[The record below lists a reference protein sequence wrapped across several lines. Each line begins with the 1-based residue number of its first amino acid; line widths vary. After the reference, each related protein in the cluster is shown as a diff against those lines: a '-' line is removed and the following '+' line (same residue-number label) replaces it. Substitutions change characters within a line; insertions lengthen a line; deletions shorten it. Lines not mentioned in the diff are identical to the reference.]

1 MYLRKGLTF
10 GLSCLVV
17 SVLVFHLSLLLFVP
31 VRSSSASQDYTYY
44 GVVPSR
50 IYSYNLTN
58 GDDRS
63 SGWIL
68 STGASFSGGITRTP
82 NSNTSLV
89 AICAAENDTNVEVF
103 DLTTGHSIS
112 TRHLDS
118 MKVHFVL
125 LANGTVF
132 KVVSDKQVSVL
143 LLNYRSIPNA
153 TSEGPLPR
161 GYYLSTG
168 GTYVGKEFVLMA
180 SLQEGG
186 GSNELNKAQYYTI
199 LALESTRVT
208 VTRDDGDVKEYSL
221 DANSYKNILLS
232 PFRVYKFE
240 STGNIMIQSEMIPE
254 YGTNDCVCFP
264 VPSAEGGFV
273 GTFFLTRS
281 IKGGWDWD
289 NQRDYGY
296 RIMAF
301 EDTEVRVYDLETKQ
315 LMTKFTVTGGTGV
328 AVKPSAYAIAVQSD
342 KPVTLTFI
350 HNGSIEVTPP
360 SGIGKYTGYAIGV
373 MFIGIQPNQETMI
386 HLPID
391 AQVEAYFFTNEE
403 TQLTIDGYTSTVHAG
418 SPFFYNTLGTHAVQA
433 DHNVVLQI
441 NFCPSEPAFQGLCF
455 PATIIPSVETVDLNP
470 TVTLTP
476 IGESFPMTYVFV
488 GVAVAAAAV
497 ITGLL
502 VMRRRGG
509 KHS

>member
-1 MYLRKGLTF
+1 MQFWKSVQVKLL
-10 GLSCLVV
+10 CLVITM
-17 SVLVFHLSLLLFVP
+17 LIVFFTYPFYAHVFPALGNP
-31 VRSSSASQDYTYY
+31 DYTYY

-50 IYSYNLTN
+50 IYSYNLTD
-58 GDDRS
+58 GDDRN
-63 SGWIL
+63 SGWVL
-68 STGASFSGGITRTP
+68 NTGTSFSGGITRTP
-82 NSNTSLV
+82 NSNTSLL
-89 AICAAENDTNVEVF
+89 AICAAEDDTNVEIF

-112 TRHLDS
+112 ADHLDS
-118 MKVHFVL
+118 MENHFVL

-161 GYYLSTG
+161 GYYLSTDG
-168 GTYVGKEFVLMA
+168 MYVGKEFVLMA
-180 SLQEGG
+180 SIQEGG

-199 LALESTRVT
+199 LALEKTRVT
-208 VTRDDGDVKEYSL
+208 VTRDDGDAQEYSL
-221 DANSYKNILLS
+221 EANSYKNILLS

-240 STGNIMIQSEMIPE
+240 STGNIMIQSVMIPE
-254 YGTNDCVCFP
+254 SGTNDCVCFP

-281 IKGGWDWD
+281 IRAGWDWD

-328 AVKPSAYAIAVQSD
+328 AVRPSAYAIAVQSD

-350 HNGSIEVTPP
+350 HNGSITVTPP
-360 SGIGKYTGYAIGV
+360 SGRGMYAGYAIGV

-391 AQVEAYFFTNEE
+391 AQVEAYFFANDE
-403 TQLTIDGYTSTVHAG
+403 TQLTIDGVINTVHTG
-418 SPFFYNTLGTHAVQA
+418 SPFFYNALGTHAVLA

-441 NFCPSEPAFQGLCF
+441 NFWPNEPAFQGLCF
-455 PATIIPSVETVDLNP
+455 PATIIPSVETVNLNP
-470 TVTLTP
+470 TVTLVPLGEGFP
-476 IGESFPMTYVFV
+476 IMYVAIGG
-488 GVAVAAAAV
+488 GVAAVAV
-497 ITGLL
+497 IVGLL
-502 VMRRRGG
+502 LMRRRGG
-509 KHS
+509 KPR

>member
-1 MYLRKGLTF
+1 MIMAI
-10 GLSCLVV
+10 
-17 SVLVFHLSLLLFVP
+17 LFVFIACP
-31 VRSSSASQDYTYY
+31 FYAHVFLSSGNPDYTYY

-50 IYSYNLTN
+50 IYSYNLTD
-58 GDDRS
+58 GDDRN

-68 STGASFSGGITRTP
+68 NTGRSFSGGITRP
-82 NSNTSLV
+82 ANSNTSLV
-89 AICAAENDTNVEVF
+89 VICAAEDGTNVEVF

-112 TRHLDS
+112 VGHLDS
-118 MKVHFVL
+118 MEKHFVL

-143 LLNYRSIPNA
+143 LLNYRSIPNDTA
-153 TSEGPLPR
+153 NEGPLPR
-161 GYYLSTG
+161 GNYLSTDG
-168 GTYVGKEFVLMA
+168 MYVGKEFVLMA
-180 SLQEGG
+180 SLPEGG
-186 GSNELNKAQYYTI
+186 GNNELNKIQYYTI
-199 LALESTRVT
+199 LALEKTEVT
-208 VTRDDGDVKEYSL
+208 VTRDDGDSQDYSL
-221 DANSYKNILLS
+221 EANSYKNILLS

-240 STGNIMIQSEMIPE
+240 STGNIMLQSVMVPE

-273 GTFFLTRS
+273 GTFFLARS

-360 SGIGKYTGYAIGV
+360 SGIGAYTGYAVGV

-386 HLPID
+386 HLPVD
-391 AQVEAYFFTNEE
+391 AQVEAYFFANEE
-403 TQLTIDGYTSTVHAG
+403 TQLTIDDYTYTVHAG
-418 SPFFYNTLGTHAVQA
+418 SPFFYNTLGTHAVLA

-441 NFCPSEPAFQGLCF
+441 NFWPSEPAFQGLCF

-470 TVTLTP
+470 TVTLIP
-476 IGESFPMTYVFV
+476 LGEGFPMMYVFV
-488 GVAVAAAAV
+488 GAAGAAGAV
-497 ITGLL
+497 IAAFL
-502 VMRRRGG
+502 VLRRRGG
-509 KHS
+509 KRS